1 MMKILFASDFHGN
14 EQQMEALER
23 EAEGFAPD
31 VFVYLGDISPNR
43 FMYDNPE
50 VCDQYNQRVFFPVIK
65 RLNAKRKYVI
75 PGNTDFSANKKLYKR
90 QFTDPCELEFITEGV
105 RQLSEHVTMLFS
117 SMTKISPHS
126 LKDGE
131 TFDLDQPFVNKA
143 TTRVVTQHVTSDACA
158 E

>member
-50 VCDQYNQRVFFPVIK
+50 VCDQYN
-65 RLNAKRKYVI
+65 
-75 PGNTDFSANKKLYKR
+75 
-90 QFTDPCELEFITEGV
+90 
-105 RQLSEHVTMLFS
+105 
-117 SMTKISPHS
+117 
-126 LKDGE
+126 
-131 TFDLDQPFVNKA
+131 
-143 TTRVVTQHVTSDACA
+143 
-158 E
+158 